1 MALPLTTRSMITGAL
16 QLINVIQANEVP
28 SPSDMNTAVY
38 SLDSMIDSWS
48 NNRLMI
54 YNIVEMTF
62 PVTGKTT
69 YTLGSAND
77 KVGSIIAFDLTSM
90 TGGSSGLYNTA
101 GSGYNS
107 GGTNT
112 FYNVPFKPAIIDPG
126 TGGTTRRATISNPQP
141 FDSGEM
147 VQVAV
152 SDGGAGY
159 QDGIGYYHT
168 IPGTLD
174 QINGPGAGAI
184 SGFDVIGGQ
193 VLPWE
198 AYNMVSYGNIEYTE
212 PINIFAGPFDNTTDP
227 FQAAYIEPTPGY
239 QSSYGTGATGNVTV
253 QNGVIIDVQ
262 IVLPGIG
269 YNAGDILTVDPSYLG
284 GGTPTNLFS
293 VNVLEA
299 QIQTDWILERPMAIE
314 EMYARL
320 NAGSPQQLDILVQ
333 PLTDAQYASISV
345 KNTTSTFAF
354 SFYDDRAY
362 PTRNITLFPI
372 PGSGSEVVLYLRL
385 PLMDLT
391 NLDAPVNFPPGY
403 ERAFRYNLAVEL
415 APIYGKTVTPEI
427 AARAAASIKDLER
440 LNSVPR
446 FIKGD
451 SGMNRNGRNR
461 FFNWIT
467 GNFWNFGN

>member
-1 MALPLTTRSMITGAL
+1 MALPTTTRQLITGAF
-16 QLINVIQANEVP
+16 QLINVIQANETP
-28 SPSDMNTAVY
+28 SAADMDTAIY
-38 SLDSMIDSWS
+38 SLDSMTDSWS
-48 NNRLMI
+48 NNRLMVYHI
-54 YNIVEMTF
+54 DQMSFALN
-62 PVTGKTT
+62 GKAT
-69 YTLGSAND
+69 YTLGAANPL
-77 KVGSIIAFDLTSM
+77 VGSIISFDLTAM
-90 TGGSSGLYNTA
+90 TGGSTGIGNTA

-107 GGTNT
+107 GPTRT
-112 FYNVPFKPAIIDPG
+112 FYNVPFKPAIITPG

-141 FDSGEM
+141 YDSGEM
-147 VQVAV
+147 VGVAV

-159 QDGIGYYHT
+159 ADGIGYYHT
-168 IPGTLD
+168 VPGTLD

-198 AYNMVSYGNIEYTE
+198 SYNMVSYGNIEYTE
-212 PINIFAGPFDNTTDP
+212 PVNIFAGPFDDSTDP
-227 FQAAYIEPTPGY
+227 FQAAYVQPTPGY
-239 QSSYGTGATGNVTV
+239 QSSYGEGATGNVTI
-253 QNGVIIDVQ
+253 QNGVVVD
-262 IVLPGIG
+262 IVIVNPGLG
-269 YNAGDILTVDPSYLG
+269 YNVGDILTVDPSYLG
-284 GGTPTNLFS
+284 GTTPTNPFS
-293 VNVLEA
+293 VIVQEA
-299 QIQTDWILERPMAIE
+299 QIQTDWIVERPMAIE
-314 EMYARL
+314 QMYARL
-320 NAGSPQQLDILVQ
+320 NAGSPQELDILIQ

-354 SFYDDRAY
+354 AFYDDRSY

-372 PGSGSEVVLYLRL
+372 PGSGSEVVLYLRT
-385 PLMDLT
+385 PLLDLT
-391 NLDAPVNFPPGY
+391 NLDAVVDFPPGY
-403 ERAFRYNLAVEL
+403 ERAFRYNLAIEL
-415 APIYGKTVTPEI
+415 APIYGKTITPEI